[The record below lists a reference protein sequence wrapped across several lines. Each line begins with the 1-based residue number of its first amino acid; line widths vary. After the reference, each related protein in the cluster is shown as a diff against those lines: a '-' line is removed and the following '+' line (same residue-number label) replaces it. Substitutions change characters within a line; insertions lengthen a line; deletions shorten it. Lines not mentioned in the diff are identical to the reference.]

1 MSLEINKQSM
11 KYASYGKEVEIYE
24 KDDDGNIKYFIT
36 EEGQKIPLIDHKEI
50 SYEEPVS
57 FRANISFSGGE
68 AQAKEYGFDVN
79 DFDAIIVTDS
89 AAYPIKKS
97 DIIWLDSK
105 VEYTED
111 GYIDK
116 TSADFTVVGVKP
128 ALQSTK
134 YVLKAVVK

>member
-50 SYEEPVS
+50 SYEEPIS

-79 DFDAIIVTDS
+79 DFDAIIVTDRG
-89 AAYPIKKS
+89 AYPIKKS
-97 DIIWLDSK
+97 DIIM
-105 VEYTED
+105 
-111 GYIDK
+111 
-116 TSADFTVVGVKP
+116 A
-128 ALQSTK
+128 
-134 YVLKAVVK
+134 

>member
-24 KDDDGNIKYFIT
+24 KDDDGNIKYFVT

-79 DFDAIIVTDS
+79 DFDAIIVTDRGT
-89 AAYPIKKS
+89 YPIKKS
-97 DIIWLDSK
+97 DIIWLDSE

-128 ALQSTK
+128 ALRSTK
-134 YVLKAVVK
+134 YVLKAVAK

>member
-50 SYEEPVS
+50 SYEEPIS

-79 DFDAIIVTDS
+79 DFDAIIVTDRG
-89 AAYPIKKS
+89 AYSIKKVTLYGL
-97 DIIWLDSK
+97 IAKLNTQRMAIL
-105 VEYTED
+105 
-111 GYIDK
+111 IRLLLI
-116 TSADFTVVGVKP
+116 
-128 ALQSTK
+128 LQ
-134 YVLKAVVK
+134 L

>member
-24 KDDDGNIKYFIT
+24 KDDDGNIKYFVT

-79 DFDAIIVTDS
+79 DFDAIIVTDRGT
-89 AAYPIKKS
+89 YPIKKS
-97 DIIWLDSK
+97 DIIWLDSE

-128 ALQSTK
+128 ALRSTK
-134 YVLKAVVK
+134 YVLKAVTK

>member
-24 KDDDGNIKYFIT
+24 KDDDGNIKYFV
-36 EEGQKIPLIDHKEI
+36 IDHKEI

-79 DFDAIIVTDS
+79 DFDAIIVTDRE
-89 AAYPIKKS
+89 AYLIKKS

-128 ALQSTK
+128 ALRSTK